1 MTYAL
6 LSVSSLSALLSG
18 AAFLI
23 GGFFL
28 TGVIMGVSAFLLLEM
43 RDWPFFRS

>member
-6 LSVSSLSALLSG
+6 LSLSSLSALLSG

-23 GGFFL
+23 GGFFMP
-28 TGVIMGVSAFLLLEM
+28 GVLMGVFAFLLLDA
-43 RDWPFFRS
+43 RDWPYFRS